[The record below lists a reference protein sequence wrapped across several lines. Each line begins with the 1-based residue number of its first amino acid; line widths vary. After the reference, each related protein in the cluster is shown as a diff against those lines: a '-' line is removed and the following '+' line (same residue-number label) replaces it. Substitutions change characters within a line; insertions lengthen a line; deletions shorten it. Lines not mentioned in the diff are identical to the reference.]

1 MVRHHQR
8 EVCSSSTTCMEDEMN
23 NMSKPAWLQ
32 GLMGETFFGGCGVH
46 ENRRKNEKNVFCLH
60 CCLSICPHCLH
71 SHRSHPLLQ
80 VLLSVLNSSPSTSIL
95 ENCLIPF
102 SIHTNL
108 RPKFQSFFHL
118 LLFLV
123 STFNFLVCI
132 WKICFWNFP
141 VSTFSGYSPQFF
153 CNSIVEFSVNCCAA
167 MQLWLEFLFQLFLT
181 FVFFGRK
188 KFWVSLVL

>member
-1 MVRHHQR
+1 MSFLKKRERERERISIELKMVRHHQR
-8 EVCSSSTTCMEDEMN
+8 EVCSSSTCMEDEMN
-23 NMSKPAWLQ
+23 SMSKPAWLQ

-108 RPKFQSFFHL
+108 SPKFQSFFHL
-118 LLFLV
+118 LL
-123 STFNFLVCI
+123 C
-132 WKICFWNFP
+132 
-141 VSTFSGYSPQFF
+141 
-153 CNSIVEFSVNCCAA
+153 
-167 MQLWLEFLFQLFLT
+167 
-181 FVFFGRK
+181 
-188 KFWVSLVL
+188 